1 MQNTALSAQFIYETC
16 HHEFWDIARHKC
28 QWFDPLPIERSING
42 FTSVGSM
49 GCVYVWVCICVG
61 VFMCMRA

>member
-16 HHEFWDIARHKC
+16 HHEFRDIARHKC
-28 QWFDPLPIERSING
+28 QWFNPLPIERSING

-49 GCVYVWVCICVG
+49 GVCMCVG